1 MLKSTDEP
9 LTDILQV
16 VVAEYQIDLTV
27 QAIQYLCPFGCTTQ
41 TEIPQVEYRIIGSY
55 DSVPVSYQGLIHL
68 LHILER
74 TVAETYYICMIEM
87 RIGCKE
93 RMFCIKLEIHRY
105 FLF

>member
-1 MLKSTDEP
+1 
-9 LTDILQV
+9 
-16 VVAEYQIDLTV
+16 
-27 QAIQYLCPFGCTTQ
+27 
-41 TEIPQVEYRIIGSY
+41 VEYRIIGSY

-74 TVAETYYICMIEM
+74 TAAETYDIRMIEM

-105 FLF
+105 SLF

>member
-1 MLKSTDEP
+1 MFKSTDEP

-16 VVAEYQIDLTV
+16 VIAEYQIDLTV
-27 QAIQYLCPFGCTTQ
+27 QPIQNLCPFGSTAQ
-41 TEIPQVEYRIIGSY
+41 AEITQVEYRIIVSY
-55 DSVPVSYQGLIHL
+55 GTVPVCYQGLIHL
-68 LHILER
+68 LYILER
-74 TVAETYYICMIEM
+74 TVAETYDIRMIEM